1 MSKTLMNLLFL
12 ALLALAAFWFIGHVS
27 DTASLRQSLP
37 KAVAEADHSAW
48 VIPALV
54 GFIAG
59 FIWRTLLWDL
69 PVMALGWAGEHR
81 KQFGSVLLL
90 LGIAGWVVYF

>member
-1 MSKTLMNLLFL
+1 MSKTLMNLVFL
-12 ALLALAAFWFIGHVS
+12 AFVALAAFWFIGHLS
-27 DTASLRQSLP
+27 DTATLRGSSLSRTL
-37 KAVAEADHSAW
+37 ADADTW

-81 KQFGSVLLL
+81 KEFGYVILL
-90 LGIAGWVVYF
+90 LGIAGWFVYF